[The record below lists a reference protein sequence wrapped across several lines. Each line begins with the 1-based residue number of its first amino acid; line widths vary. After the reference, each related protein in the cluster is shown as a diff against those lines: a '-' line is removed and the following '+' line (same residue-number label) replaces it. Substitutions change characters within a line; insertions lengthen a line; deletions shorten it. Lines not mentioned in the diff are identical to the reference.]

1 MECFPHGQK
10 YPQTLKILSTMSM
23 NFVHNK
29 HRKIAERMDTKVLA
43 KSIPRQGE
51 NVGKGFSYFRY
62 FGILKIFYR
71 A

>member
-1 MECFPHGQK
+1 
-10 YPQTLKILSTMSM
+10 MSM